1 MGELAEIISFP
12 SSRIATVVSQRSH
25 DRTELK
31 GPKKVATKRQKRSQ
45 GEGSIFPVSGRE
57 GYRAQ
62 FQREDGSRITKHVKT
77 RQEAS
82 DWINA
87 QRVLALKGHQ
97 TSANTPKLGEWMDA
111 WMDRRTV
118 SPKTINSERSVRRL
132 YFKKLEHVPLD
143 KLTPGTIK
151 RWLAEIE
158 ADGKRKKPG
167 VGQPYVVRT
176 CYLLLSGVLTGAI
189 DDEIISVNPIA
200 RVKRPSI
207 PKPPPKYLT
216 EDEIAVLLGT
226 DFGARSDPRRLAV
239 MFMLWLGLR
248 RGEALGLTWQEIDF
262 ESAELSV
269 RQQLYRLTDQRGVS
283 RLVRRDLKTA
293 TSMRTLPLS
302 AELVQSLIERRGALT
317 IEPQPDD
324 YVISYDEGGPIDPD
338 AFSKW
343 LKETTA
349 NSGIEVSAHR
359 LRHTAATLMLN
370 RIGSIEQV
378 SSFLGHAD
386 IQTTAV
392 YARITPYTRSQAA
405 SELGSLLDG
414 QLERATVERE
424 TKDHHD

>member
-82 DWINA
+82 DWITA

-158 ADGKRKKPG
+158 AEQDA
-167 VGQPYVVRT
+167 VG
-176 CYLLLSGVLTGAI
+176 
-189 DDEIISVNPIA
+189 
-200 RVKRPSI
+200 
-207 PKPPPKYLT
+207 
-216 EDEIAVLLGT
+216 
-226 DFGARSDPRRLAV
+226 
-239 MFMLWLGLR
+239 M
-248 RGEALGLTWQEIDF
+248 
-262 ESAELSV
+262 
-269 RQQLYRLTDQRGVS
+269 RQVANEPAHRQRQFLDQRGRCDDLFALGQNRMFGDVHDFEIVAPFQMF
-283 RLVRRDLKTA
+283 LANLADVRDRPH
-293 TSMRTLPLS
+293 RT
-302 AELVQSLIERRGALT
+302 RRGA
-317 IEPQPDD
+317 
-324 YVISYDEGGPIDPD
+324 
-338 AFSKW
+338 
-343 LKETTA
+343 
-349 NSGIEVSAHR
+349 R
-359 LRHTAATLMLN
+359 
-370 RIGSIEQV
+370 
-378 SSFLGHAD
+378 D
-386 IQTTAV
+386 IQPQH
-392 YARITPYTRSQAA
+392 IL
-405 SELGSLLDG
+405 LGLAQRRGRRCGGVGHDAPAL
-414 QLERATVERE
+414 RE
-424 TKDHHD
+424 